1 MNAVLLHCPPRVKL
15 TPHVCLIGLTYISKV
30 QDPNVF
36 THLFPLPLLPPIHAP
51 IFTPSY
57 PCSLQSS
64 PPPIPSSLLH
74 TITSIPPSPP
84 AFDAPQSTHNRGS
97 KDWTIKASYVEI
109 YNENL
114 NDLLTTEE
122 TRPVIKETK
131 GGVFLDNVVRAN
143 ITCYSDVQRIFSA
156 GSSVRATGATI
167 MNATSS
173 RSHAIFSLI
182 IKQRACDD
190 TEDLSKI
197 TSKFHLIDLAGSE
210 RADSTGATG
219 NRLKEGA
226 MINQSLSAL
235 GKVIHALCAKDSG
248 PQAKAAA
255 GTRKGSTGK
264 KAASFVPYRDSKLTR
279 LLQDSLGGNSYTLM
293 ICNISPALI
302 CENETLGSLRFA
314 ARAKQ
319 IKNKAQISKLRLEV
333 VCSSQRQPRIGS
345 PSYYRYALMSPRHHR
360 HNLTSTMLDCLS
372 QQCHILC
379 LVKTR
384 PLLGPTAVQ
393 L

>member
-1 MNAVLLHCPPRVKL
+1 M
-15 TPHVCLIGLTYISKV
+15 
-30 QDPNVF
+30 
-36 THLFPLPLLPPIHAP
+36 
-51 IFTPSY
+51 
-57 PCSLQSS
+57 
-64 PPPIPSSLLH
+64 
-74 TITSIPPSPP
+74 
-84 AFDAPQSTHNRGS
+84 
-97 KDWTIKASYVEI
+97 
-109 YNENL
+109 
-114 NDLLTTEE
+114 
-122 TRPVIKETK
+122 
-131 GGVFLDNVVRAN
+131 FLDNVVRAN

-190 TEDLSKI
+190 TEGLSKI

-210 RADSTGATG
+210 RANSTGATG

-248 PQAKAAA
+248 PQAKATA
-255 GTRKGSTGK
+255 GTRKGSMGK
-264 KAASFVPYRDSKLTR
+264 KAALFVPYRDSKLTR

-319 IKNKAQISKLRLEV
+319 IKNKAQISKLRLLEV
-333 VCSSQRQPRIGS
+333 VGSSQRQPRILS
-345 PSYYRYALMSPRHHR
+345 PCVHSPCHR
-360 HNLTSTMLDCLS
+360 HKLTMLECLS
-372 QQCHILC
+372 QQCHIRC
-379 LVKTR
+379 LVKTQ
-384 PLLGPTAVQ
+384 PLLACMLGPTAVQ
-393 L
+393 LYVALSVLYPKRIRLLASPPRPSPTTTDFDPKSQQMARLAHELKLAKEEIVALKACGVGSGSNGGGGSGNAKGGRMGNRRQSAEEMVGLAQLREMTADVRLR

>member
-1 MNAVLLHCPPRVKL
+1 MSDLRPPIL
-15 TPHVCLIGLTYISKV
+15 TPSHHHCHPTL
-30 QDPNVF
+30 
-36 THLFPLPLLPPIHAP
+36 A
-51 IFTPSY
+51 
-57 PCSLQSS
+57 
-64 PPPIPSSLLH
+64 
-74 TITSIPPSPP
+74 PPS
-84 AFDAPQSTHNRGS
+84 AIRLAAIHTHRGS

-248 PQAKAAA
+248 PQAKATA